1 MIHVRFINSGVPYS
15 LGFSAGEFGTIL
27 DIKQAKHLESIGVVE
42 ILKDYNELPD
52 DIPGKEALIQAGI
65 QTVEQLKSIELTEI
79 EGISKALAKKI
90 IQYIG

>member
-1 MIHVRFINSGVPYS
+1 MIHVRFIKNGAPHLFAY
-15 LGFSAGEFGTIL
+15 SAGRVGVIHDE
-27 DIKQAKHLESIGVVE
+27 KQAKHLESIGVVE

-52 DIPGKEALIQAGI
+52 NIPGKEALIQAGI